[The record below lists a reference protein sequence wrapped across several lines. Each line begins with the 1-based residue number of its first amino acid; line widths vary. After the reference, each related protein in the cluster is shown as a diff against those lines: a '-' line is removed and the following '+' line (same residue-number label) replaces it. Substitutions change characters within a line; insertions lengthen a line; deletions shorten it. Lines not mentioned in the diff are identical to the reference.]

1 MIKSALMNRRLK
13 KRPVWLRNLSFLIG
27 AAIILLVAAVALFPQ
42 VFTSLDPLAVDVS
55 ACLQAPSGAH
65 LFGTDNYGRD
75 IFARVIWGTRI
86 DLLLGIFGT
95 MIPFAVGCILGL
107 LSGYYSGLLDS
118 FLMRVID
125 ILMAFPF
132 IVLVIAIMTILGQ
145 GMMNV
150 YIALWLVD
158 WIAYA
163 KLVRGDVLVLKNSE
177 FIQAAKIAG
186 FTDKRILLRHL
197 LPNVINAAVVFAA
210 SDVVL
215 NILTGASLSFIG
227 LGIQPPAPEWGAVM
241 NEGRGYIN
249 IAWWITFFP
258 GLCMTVTGIGF
269 SLLGDGLADFLR
281 TKGR

>member
-27 AAIILLVAAVALFPQ
+27 AVIILLVAAIALFPQ
-42 VFTSLDPLAVDVS
+42 IFTALDPLAVDVS

-65 LFGTDNYGRD
+65 PFGTDNYGRD

-177 FIQAAKIAG
+177 FIQAARIAG

-227 LGIQPPAPEWGAVM
+227 LGIQPPAPEWGAIM

>member
-1 MIKSALMNRRLK
+1 MVKSALMNRRLK
-13 KRPVWLRNLSFLIG
+13 KHPVWLRNLSFLIG
-27 AAIILLVAAVALFPQ
+27 AVIILLVAAIALFPQ
-42 VFTSLDPLAVDVS
+42 MFTSLDPLAVDVS
-55 ACLQAPSGAH
+55 ACLQAPSGVH
-65 LFGTDNYGRD
+65 PFGTDNYGRD

-86 DLLLGIFGT
+86 DLLLGLFGT
-95 MIPFAVGCILGL
+95 MIPFVVGCILGL

-227 LGIQPPAPEWGAVM
+227 LGIQPPAPEWGAIM

>member
-1 MIKSALMNRRLK
+1 MNRRLK

-227 LGIQPPAPEWGAVM
+227 LGIQPPAPEWGAIM

>member
-227 LGIQPPAPEWGAVM
+227 LGIQPPAPEWGAIM

>member
-27 AAIILLVAAVALFPQ
+27 AVIILLVAAVALFPQ
-42 VFTSLDPLAVDVS
+42 MFTSLDPLAVDVS

-95 MIPFAVGCILGL
+95 MIPFVVGCVLGL

-177 FIQAAKIAG
+177 FVQAAKIAG

-227 LGIQPPAPEWGAVM
+227 LGIQPPAPEWGAIM

>member
-1 MIKSALMNRRLK
+1 MLKSALMNRRIK
-13 KRPVWLRNLSFLIG
+13 KRPVWLRNLSFIIG
-27 AAIILLVAAVALFPQ
+27 AVLILLAVVVAIFPQ
-42 VFTSLDPLAVDVS
+42 AFTSRDPLAVDVS
-55 ACLQAPSGAH
+55 ATLQAPSWAH

-75 IFARVIWGTRI
+75 IFARVVWGTRI
-86 DLLLGIFGT
+86 DLLLGIIGT
-95 MIPFAVGCILGL
+95 VIPFAAGCILGL
-107 LSGYYSGLLDS
+107 LSGYYSGFLDS

-125 ILMAFPF
+125 VLMAFPF
-132 IVLVIAIMTILGQ
+132 TVLVIAIMTVLGQ
-145 GMMNV
+145 GMINV
-150 YIALWLVD
+150 YIALWIVG
-158 WIAYA
+158 WISYA

-177 FIQAAKIAG
+177 YIQAAKIAG
-186 FTDKRILLRHL
+186 FSDRRVLLRHL
-197 LPNVINAAVVFAA
+197 LPNVINSAVVFAA
-210 SDVVL
+210 SDIVL

-227 LGIQPPAPEWGAVM
+227 LGIQPPTPEWGAIM

>member
-27 AAIILLVAAVALFPQ
+27 AVIILLVAAIALCPQ
-42 VFTSLDPLAVDVS
+42 MFTALDPLAVDVS

-65 LFGTDNYGRD
+65 PFGTDNYGRD

-177 FIQAAKIAG
+177 FIQAARIAG

-227 LGIQPPAPEWGAVM
+227 LGIQPPAPEWGAIM